1 MAGPFS
7 VFSSPAVIH
16 CVGLQSLYKRHGEM
30 SVPAQVALCSAIII
44 IGALA
49 GAAVPLFGGKR
60 GRSITFLAFAAGI
73 MLGAAFFQM
82 LPEAMHGGDFSPLM
96 LVPIGFVVLFLL
108 ERYVLVHACEEPP
121 DCQEHAHGRSAL
133 GLTAFL
139 GMSAHTL
146 FDGVALASSVAEGV
160 AIPALVAITA
170 HKIPSSLSLS
180 SILQNDGRS
189 KPNTLLYIFIFAL
202 MVPLGAAVYFGL
214 NAFLHF
220 ETLSR
225 KALAFSAGTFM
236 YIAVSD
242 LLPHVNRHGKD
253 SRLQHIAA
261 LSFGLLL
268 MFGVGQLLPHHH

>member
-1 MAGPFS
+1 
-7 VFSSPAVIH
+7 
-16 CVGLQSLYKRHGEM
+16 M
-30 SVPAQVALCSAIII
+30 SVSLQVALFSAIII
-44 IGALA
+44 AGALA
-49 GAAVPLFGGKR
+49 GAAVPLYGGKR
-60 GRSITFLAFAAGI
+60 GRSITFLAFAAGV

-82 LPEAMHGGDFSPLM
+82 LPESLHGGDFSVLA

-121 DCQEHAHGRSAL
+121 DCKEHSHGRSAL

-146 FDGVALASSVAEGV
+146 FDGIALASSVAEGV

-170 HKIPSSLSLS
+170 HKIPSSLSLA

-189 KPNTLLYIFIFAL
+189 KKNTLLYIVLFAL
-202 MVPLGAAVYFGL
+202 MVPVGAAIYFGL
-214 NAFLHF
+214 DAVIHF
-220 ETLSR
+220 ASLSS
-225 KALAFSAGTFM
+225 KALAFSAGTFT

-253 SRLQHIAA
+253 SRLRHIAA
-261 LSFGLLL
+261 LAFGLLL
-268 MFGVGQLLPHHH
+268 MFGVGRLLPHQH

>member
-1 MAGPFS
+1 MSAPLQGVFAAASSITVIKVAPAGQIVLCS
-7 VFSSPAVIH
+7 LVIL
-16 CVGLQSLYKRHGEM
+16 VAALIGA
-30 SVPAQVALCSAIII
+30 SVPLY
-44 IGALA
+44 A
-49 GAAVPLFGGKR
+49 GAR
-60 GRSITFLAFAAGI
+60 GRSVTFLAFAAGV

-82 LPEAMHGGDFSPLM
+82 LPEAMHGSDYSALA
-96 LVPIGFVVLFLL
+96 LVPVGFVVLFLL

-121 DCQEHAHGRSAL
+121 DCEEHKGHGRSAL

-170 HKIPSSLSLS
+170 HKIPSSLSLA

-189 KPNTLLYIFIFAL
+189 KRNVLLYICAFAL
-202 MVPLGAAVYFGL
+202 MVPLGATLYFALDAV
-214 NAFLHF
+214 LHF
-220 ETLSR
+220 ENLHS
-225 KALAFSAGTFM
+225 KALAFSAGTFL

-253 SRLQHIAA
+253 KRIRHIAA
-261 LSFGLLL
+261 LSFGLAL
-268 MFGVGQLLPHHH
+268 MFGVGQLLPHQH